1 MNEYT
6 PIWRVYVLKPL
17 KGRERKHTLACFRVG
32 ASNEAEAKAKVQRE
46 RLDDSPWPDERI
58 VACTR
63 FGDAGAVI
71 YDGAIMLTPAEAAK
85 RFPVA

>member
-1 MNEYT
+1 MSEYT

-32 ASNEAEAKAKVQRE
+32 ATNEAEAKAKVQRE
-46 RLDDSPWPDERI
+46 RLDDSPWPNERI

-63 FGDAGAVI
+63 FGDAGSVI
-71 YDGAIMLTPAEAAK
+71 YDGGVMLTPAEVAQ
-85 RFPVA
+85 RFPSA